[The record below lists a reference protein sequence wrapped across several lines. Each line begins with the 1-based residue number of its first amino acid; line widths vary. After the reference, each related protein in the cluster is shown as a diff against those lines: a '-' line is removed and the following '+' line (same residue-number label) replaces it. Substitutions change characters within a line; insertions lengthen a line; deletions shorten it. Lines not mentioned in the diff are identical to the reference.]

1 MNLLRPR
8 LTAADIVARAVP
20 RHLREEYRR
29 FGYVTDLTVSAL
41 TERAARQWPDRP
53 ALVQADR
60 RLTYRELR
68 DLVERA
74 AGWLAGAGAGPGD
87 VVCWQ
92 TPNWWEAHVLG
103 LAIWH
108 LDAVS
113 CPVVPFYREHELRQI
128 IEQVRPAVVITA
140 GDYRGFAH
148 AEAFDDL
155 LAGARLDDTARIILR
170 GSRAGWTPFGDVI
183 SARPRRACA
192 TATADEPCLVLFTS
206 GTTSAAKGAVHSSQT
221 LLAETRQLADAWGL
235 GWEDVGY
242 MAAPLQHITGVLNAM
257 TIPLLVGA
265 CAVLADRWV
274 PELAVR
280 DVTAH
285 RVTWSAGATVFLQE
299 LTEAARAAG
308 TRLPL
313 RMFACGGAPVPRA
326 VMERSEEQGIPAAR
340 VYGLTE
346 LPTVTVMSRSH
357 PFAARAETDGA
368 IAPGVEVRVV
378 DGDTRILPPGSE
390 GELLVRGPERMIGYL
405 DPASNRA
412 ALEDDGWLRTGDVGT
427 VDRAGLLTVTGRL
440 KDVVNRGGEKFSARD
455 IEDLLA
461 AHPAVRQAAVVPGPD
476 ARFGEVPVAFVVLD
490 PAVLDPAVLN
500 TTGPGPAGPA
510 AADELARHLHA
521 AGLARQKTPAG
532 WHFLDAL
539 PMTPSGKVKKFE
551 LAQITAGAGE
561 RRAAQTP
568 HVQTGE
574 NTDDSGALRP
584 V

>member
-1 MNLLRPR
+1 MNIPRPR
-8 LTAADIVARAVP
+8 LTAADVVARAVP

-29 FGYVTDLTVSAL
+29 FGYVTDLTMSAL

-53 ALVQADR
+53 ALAQAER
-60 RLTYRELR
+60 RLSYRELLA
-68 DLVERA
+68 LVERA
-74 AGWLAGAGAGPGD
+74 AGWLAGVGAGPGD

-92 TPNWWEAHVLG
+92 TPNWWEAQVLG
-103 LAIWH
+103 LATWH
-108 LDAVS
+108 LGAVS

-128 IEQVRPAVVITA
+128 IEQVRPSVVVTA
-140 GDYRGFAH
+140 GEHRGFAH
-148 AEAFDDL
+148 AEAFDEL
-155 LAGARLDDTARIILR
+155 LSGARLDDTARIILR
-170 GSRAGWTPFGDVI
+170 GSRARWTSFDDVI
-183 SARPRRACA
+183 SARPHPACT
-192 TATADEPCLVLFTS
+192 TARADEPCLVLFTS

-235 GWEDVGY
+235 GWEDASY

-265 CAVLADRWV
+265 RSVLADRWV

-280 DVTAH
+280 DIVAH

-299 LTEAARAAG
+299 LTEAARADG
-308 TRLPL
+308 NRLPL
-313 RMFACGGAPVPRA
+313 RMFACGGASVPRA

-346 LPTVTVMSRSH
+346 LPTVTVMNRSY

-378 DGDTRILPPGSE
+378 DGDSRNSPPGSE

-412 ALEDDGWLRTGDVGT
+412 ALDDDGWLHTGDVGT
-427 VDRAGLLTVTGRL
+427 VNRAGLLTVTGRL
-440 KDVVNRGGEKFSARD
+440 KDIVNRGGEKFSARD
-455 IEDLLA
+455 VEDLLA

-490 PAVLDPAVLN
+490 QAVLDPGA
-500 TTGPGPAGPA
+500 PGTAGS
-510 AADELARHLHA
+510 AADELARHLRA
-521 AGLARQKTPAG
+521 AGLARQKTPVG
-532 WHFLDAL
+532 WHFLEAM

-551 LAQITAGAGE
+551 LAQIIAKCGST
-561 RRAAQTP
+561 
-568 HVQTGE
+568 
-574 NTDDSGALRP
+574 LRGP
-584 V
+584 IAPEGD